1 MLTLF
6 TTSQLYDL
14 TEAVRE
20 ELNNGKLESA
30 MVALNRS
37 NKLET
42 LLQLLDLE
50 YLLNAEVTYN
60 PKAMGK
66 IVVIGEAHIK
76 ANVIYG
82 IGKQH
87 SIDKRRFELCLEY
100 LDGKKYDYNKF
111 RYSDKYAAIILGPM
125 PHSTTCKGEYSSI
138 LSTMKNT
145 DGFPPVIHL
154 EKISKASFQDAM
166 VKLISNG
173 VIAA

>member
-1 MLTLF
+1 MF

-20 ELNNGKLESA
+20 ELNNGKLESV

-66 IVVIGEAHIK
+66 IVVIGEANIK
-76 ANVIYG
+76 ANVI
-82 IGKQH
+82 
-87 SIDKRRFELCLEY
+87 FVE
-100 LDGKKYDYNKF
+100 
-111 RYSDKYAAIILGPM
+111 
-125 PHSTTCKGEYSSI
+125 
-138 LSTMKNT
+138 
-145 DGFPPVIHL
+145 
-154 EKISKASFQDAM
+154 
-166 VKLISNG
+166 
-173 VIAA
+173 

>member
-1 MLTLF
+1 MFDNEVLTLF

-60 PKAMGK
+60 PKAM
-66 IVVIGEAHIK
+66 
-76 ANVIYG
+76 
-82 IGKQH
+82 
-87 SIDKRRFELCLEY
+87 
-100 LDGKKYDYNKF
+100 
-111 RYSDKYAAIILGPM
+111 
-125 PHSTTCKGEYSSI
+125 
-138 LSTMKNT
+138 
-145 DGFPPVIHL
+145 
-154 EKISKASFQDAM
+154 
-166 VKLISNG
+166 VKS
-173 VIAA
+173 

>member
-1 MLTLF
+1 MF
-6 TTSQLYDL
+6 TTLQLYDL

-30 MVALNRS
+30 MVVLNRS
-37 NKLET
+37 NKLEL
-42 LLQLLDLE
+42 LLQLLGLD

-60 PKAMGK
+60 PKALGK

-76 ANVIYG
+76 ADVIYG

-87 SIDKRRFELCLEY
+87 SIDKKRFELCLEY

-125 PHSTTCKGEYSSI
+125 PHSTTCKGEHSSI
-138 LSTMKNT
+138 LATMQNT
-145 DGFPPVIHL
+145 DGFPPVISL
-154 EKISKASFQDAM
+154 DKICKASFQKAM
-166 VKLISNG
+166 LKLISNG
-173 VIAA
+173 IVAA

>member
-20 ELNNGKLESA
+20 ELNNGKLESV

-66 IVVIGEAHIK
+66 IVVIGEANIK
-76 ANVIYG
+76 ANVIFSLT
-82 IGKQH
+82 IQTH
-87 SIDKRRFELCLEY
+87 QRKRQ
-100 LDGKKYDYNKF
+100 
-111 RYSDKYAAIILGPM
+111 
-125 PHSTTCKGEYSSI
+125 ST
-138 LSTMKNT
+138 LR
-145 DGFPPVIHL
+145 L
-154 EKISKASFQDAM
+154 
-166 VKLISNG
+166 
-173 VIAA
+173 